1 MKLLM
6 GLFSKEKKCCSIC
19 GGKTGIG
26 SMKCA
31 DGILCNSC
39 FRKVYKTS
47 YGLVRDLK
55 LEDINRKNVEEKESE
70 ELYNN
75 FNVTKKVGKYFS
87 INEYERLWFIPNTIW
102 DRKTP
107 KIYSFDDIISF
118 ELIEDNDCIV
128 KGGLGRAIVGGA
140 LLGGVGAVVGGTTG
154 KKISKKVITKLI
166 IKITVNNIENPV
178 VYINLLET
186 PTQAASITYKNKF
199 KLAQEI
205 LSLLELIVK
214 QCEITSTDEI
224 KKENDMENSFIFC
237 RKCGNKM
244 TIDSVFCSKCGEKL

>member
-6 GLFSKEKKCCSIC
+6 GLFGKEKKCCSIC
-19 GGKTGIG
+19 GGKTGLG

-47 YGLVRDLK
+47 DGLVRDLT
-55 LEDINRKNVEEKESE
+55 LEDINRKILEKNEEH

-75 FNVTKKVGKYFS
+75 FNVTKKIGKYFS
-87 INEYERLWFIPNTIW
+87 MNEDERIWFIPNSIW

-128 KGGLGRAIVGGA
+128 KGGLGRALLGGA
-140 LLGGVGAVVGGTTG
+140 LLGGVGAVVGGATG
-154 KKISKKVITKLI
+154 KKTSKKVVTKLI
-166 IKITVNNIENPV
+166 IKITVNDIENPV
-178 VYINLLET
+178 VYINLLEK
-186 PTQAASITYKNKF
+186 PTQATSITYKNKF
-199 KLAQEI
+199 KSAQEI

-214 QCEITSTDEI
+214 RCESEFIDDKANKNSTE
-224 KKENDMENSFIFC
+224 KEFIFC

-244 TIDSVFCSKCGEKL
+244 DIESVFCSKCGEKI

>member
-1 MKLLM
+1 M
-6 GLFSKEKKCCSIC
+6 GLFSKGKKSCSIC
-19 GGKTGIG
+19 GGKAGLG
-26 SMKCA
+26 SMNCA

-47 YGLVRDLK
+47 YGLVRDLT
-55 LEDINRKNVEEKESE
+55 LEDINRKNVEEKKNE
-70 ELYNN
+70 ELYEN

-87 INEYERLWFIPNTIW
+87 MNEHERLWFIPNNIW
-102 DRKTP
+102 DKKTP
-107 KIYSFDDIISF
+107 KIYSFDDIVSF

-128 KGGLGRAIVGGA
+128 KGGLGRAIVGVA
-140 LLGGVGAVVGGTTG
+140 LLGGVGAVVGGATG
-154 KKISKKVITKLI
+154 KKTSKKVITKLI
-166 IKITVNNIENPV
+166 IKITVNDIENPV
-178 VYINLLET
+178 VYINLLEK

-224 KKENDMENSFIFC
+224 KKENDMENNFIFC

-244 TIDSVFCSKCGEKL
+244 TIDSFFCNKCGEKL